1 MYVRRVNSLHTNFE
15 LGFFS
20 CANNIQIGEKN
31 GMSSLFKQS
40 KKGLKNI
47 GYYFVSEI
55 IGES

>member
-31 GMSSLFKQS
+31 GLSSLFKQS
-40 KKGLKNI
+40 KKG
-47 GYYFVSEI
+47 
-55 IGES
+55 